1 MVEEIKGAAL
11 LHGVRGRPAG
21 DIEALVDVLMRFQRL
36 ALEVGDQIAELD
48 VNPLL
53 VLPAGQGV
61 VAVDALVRARAP
73 ARQVTGRPGSA
84 RCGRRL
90 PCLRHREERRGLWG
104 RCMRLGETANDEA
117 RQFGRPLDGVRVL
130 AIEQM
135 QALPFAT
142 QLMARLGAEVIKV
155 EQVGRGDAGRGAT
168 PTVTKENGEKVGAT
182 FLRNNLGK
190 QSVAIDFQS
199 DRGRQ
204 LVLDLSATA
213 DVVCEN
219 LGPGKAKR
227 LGLDYETM
235 SADHP
240 ELIYL
245 SISGFG
251 NDGLSPYEKWPAY
264 ASVAEAMSGIYE
276 YSRRP
281 HQPPVIAPV
290 GGLGDTGTGMFGI
303 IGVLA
308 ALRHRDATGLGQHV
322 DISMFDAM
330 VSLCDLAVNYWS
342 MGQRGSPTRS
352 RTSRSSSTRS
362 AAPTAGSWCR
372 WCASTSSS
380 GWPTWSATPNGPR
393 TSGSPPARAG
403 GPTSKGSS
411 GRPSRLGGGQ
421 DQGRGGAAWPAA
433 GSPRRRATTAVDVVD
448 DPHVAHRNMLVE
460 LARTDGVAQP
470 VLVAGNP
477 IKMSK
482 VAEGPETDVPAMG
495 EHTVPLL
502 RDLLGLD
509 EESIQELVASGVVAG
524 YGSRP
529 RW

>member
-1 MVEEIKGAAL
+1 MQL
-11 LHGVRGRPAG
+11 G
-21 DIEALVDVLMRFQRL
+21 D
-36 ALEVGDQIAELD
+36 
-48 VNPLL
+48 
-53 VLPAGQGV
+53 
-61 VAVDALVRARAP
+61 
-73 ARQVTGRPGSA
+73 
-84 RCGRRL
+84 
-90 PCLRHREERRGLWG
+90 
-104 RCMRLGETANDEA
+104 TANDQA

-130 AIEQM
+130 ALEQM

-142 QLMARLGAEVIKV
+142 QLMGRLGAEVIKV
-155 EQVGRGDAGRGAT
+155 EQVGRGDAGRAST

-204 LVLDLSATA
+204 LVLDLSAKV

-219 LGPGKAKR
+219 LGPGKATR
-227 LGLDYETM
+227 LGVDYETM

-322 DISMFDAM
+322 DVSMFDAM

-342 MGQRGSPTRS
+342 MGQRREPDEEQSLPLILDS
-352 RTSRSSSTRS
+352 FRS
-362 AAPTAGSWCR
+362 AD
-372 WCASTSSS
+372 
-380 GWPTWSATPNGPR
+380 GWFMVQVVREYQFERLANLVGHPEWTEEERFATRQGWRANLEGVIR
-393 TSGSPPARAG
+393 PAVE
-403 GPTSKGSS
+403 
-411 GRPSRLGGGQ
+411 Q
-421 DQGRGGAAWPAA
+421 DQGRSGRPAGRQWARRGALQRRRRRGGRPPRRPPQHAGGAGPHRRRGAA
-433 GSPRRRATTAVDVVD
+433 GPGGGEPDQDVQGGRGTRDRRTVHGPAHRAGLTRAPGTRRGGDSRTRQVGRGGLSILAHGARRKLTATKRRRST
-448 DPHVAHRNMLVE
+448 P
-460 LARTDGVAQP
+460 
-470 VLVAGNP
+470 
-477 IKMSK
+477 
-482 VAEGPETDVPAMG
+482 
-495 EHTVPLL
+495 
-502 RDLLGLD
+502 
-509 EESIQELVASGVVAG
+509 
-524 YGSRP
+524 
-529 RW
+529 